1 VRWRVAHSVR
11 GRLRVR
17 YPSAWLKPREQ
28 AVVTTLRSVPGVRA
42 VNGNRLTGSV
52 RIDYDPFRVAE
63 GALVDVLR
71 QLDAHLDTH
80 APSVPSRDERRPAL
94 DASSAPLIRL
104 AGATSVLAL
113 TATELV
119 SWPILTGLILAANAP
134 SVLRAGAAL
143 ARGRLNG
150 EVLEA
155 STLAVLAA
163 RRNFGAAALLTWLRA
178 LGDWVVSRTVVT
190 TRRSLR
196 NLVVSAHESAVR
208 RDGEARVTV
217 PAANLLPGDVI
228 VARAGQRLPI
238 DGTIVRGEAL
248 VNQQTMTGEALPVER
263 SAGDQVFAG
272 TTIEHGELEIR
283 VDRIGLDTAVG
294 RIVAVVEAAAAEKSD
309 IQLYAERLAQR
320 DVRRTLALG
329 GLGAA
334 VSRSFDAGV
343 AILVAD
349 YGMAARVGIPTAI
362 VTSMKRAS
370 RQGILMKGPRALEAL
385 ARVNTVVFDKTGTLT
400 SGTPRIVR
408 VVTYRDG
415 LDENELLRL
424 AAAAERG
431 FRHPVARAIAAATAA
446 RRLEP
451 PAVTR
456 TNASTGFGLDVE
468 VEGHRVLVG
477 SRRFM
482 EAQRISLTAA
492 EDDEAAAH
500 AVGAAPTFVAI
511 DGRLA
516 GALVLQ
522 DSLRAEAREAVL
534 ALRARAMRNVIMLS
548 GDHPEPTR
556 VIAESLG
563 VRHYYAEMLPE
574 DKAALIRSL
583 KAEGRVVAMVGDGAN
598 DALALNEAD
607 VGMAVPGGAELA
619 VEAADVVI
627 LRGGLDRVV
636 LAIDLARDAIVSIRR
651 TLGAAARA
659 NLGVVALASFGL
671 ARPVTSILLSHG
683 TTIAAAA
690 LTAARPEPR
699 STPEHRPDPQRR
711 PDPERRRDRNA
722 RARG

>member
-1 VRWRVAHSVR
+1 
-11 GRLRVR
+11 
-17 YPSAWLKPREQ
+17 
-28 AVVTTLRSVPGVRA
+28 VPA
-42 VNGNRLTGSV
+42 
-52 RIDYDPFRVAE
+52 
-63 GALVDVLR
+63 
-71 QLDAHLDTH
+71 
-80 APSVPSRDERRPAL
+80 
-94 DASSAPLIRL
+94 AS
-104 AGATSVLAL
+104 
-113 TATELV
+113 
-119 SWPILTGLILAANAP
+119 
-134 SVLRAGAAL
+134 LRAGD
-143 ARGRLNG
+143 
-150 EVLEA
+150 V
-155 STLAVLAA
+155 VVV
-163 RRNFGAAALLTWLRA
+163 RA
-178 LGDWVVSRTVVT
+178 P
-190 TRRSLR
+190 
-196 NLVVSAHESAVR
+196 H
-208 RDGEARVTV
+208 
-217 PAANLLPGDVI
+217 
-228 VARAGQRLPI
+228 RLPV

-263 SAGDQVFAG
+263 TVGDPVFAG
-272 TTIEHGELEIR
+272 TTVENGELEIR
-283 VDRIGLDTAVG
+283 VDRAGLDTAVG
-294 RIVAVVEAAAAEKSD
+294 RIVAVVETAAAEKSD

-334 VSRSFDAGV
+334 VSRSLDAGI

-370 RQGILMKGPRALEAL
+370 RRGILMKGPRALEAL

-408 VVTYRDG
+408 VVTYHHGPGED
-415 LDENELLRL
+415 ELLRL

-431 FRHPVARAIAAATAA
+431 FRHPVARAIAAAAGA

-456 TNASTGFGLDVE
+456 THASTGFGLDVD
-468 VEGHRVLVG
+468 VEGHRVMVG

-482 EAQRISLTAA
+482 EAQRIALSAA
-492 EDDEAAAH
+492 EADEAAAH

-522 DSLRAEAREAVL
+522 DSLRAEARDAVL
-534 ALRARAMRNVIMLS
+534 ALRAREMRNVIMLS

-636 LAIDLARDAIVSIRR
+636 LAIDLAREAIVSIRR

-659 NLGVVALASFGL
+659 NLGVVGLASFGL

-683 TTIAAAA
+683 TTVAAAA
-690 LTAARPEPR
+690 VTATR
-699 STPEHRPDPQRR
+699 
-711 PDPERRRDRNA
+711 PERRRA
-722 RARG
+722 

>member
-1 VRWRVAHSVR
+1 MRWRVAHSVR

-17 YPSAWLKPREQ
+17 YPTAWLKPRQ
-28 AVVTTLRSVPGVRA
+28 GAVVSTLRSVPGVRT
-42 VNGNRLTGSV
+42 VDGSGLTGSV
-52 RIDYDPFRVAE
+52 RIEYDPFRLAE
-63 GALVDVLR
+63 SALVDVLR
-71 QLDAHLDTH
+71 QLDTRLDT
-80 APSVPSRDERRPAL
+80 DEHPLSTEMPATAL
-94 DASSAPLIRL
+94 DASSTPLIRL
-104 AGATSVLAL
+104 AGATTVLVLA
-113 TATELV
+113 ATELV
-119 SWPILTGLILAANAP
+119 SWPVLTGLVFMANAP
-134 SVLRAGAAL
+134 AVLRAGAAL
-143 ARGRLNG
+143 AGGRLNG

-163 RRNFGAAALLTWLRA
+163 RRNFPAAALLTWLRA
-178 LGDWVVSRTVVT
+178 LGDWVVSRSVVT

-196 NLVVSAHESAVR
+196 DLVVSKDETAVR
-208 RDGEARVTV
+208 RNGDARVTV
-217 PAANLLPGDVI
+217 PAAELRAGDV
-228 VARAGQRLPI
+228 VVVRGPQRLPI
-238 DGTIVRGEAL
+238 DGTILRGEAL

-263 SAGDQVFAG
+263 TTGGTVFAG
-272 TTIEHGELEIR
+272 TTVEHGELEIR
-283 VDRIGLDTAVG
+283 VDRAGLDTAVG
-294 RIVAVVEAAAAEKSD
+294 RIVAVVETAAAEKSD

-320 DVRRTLALG
+320 DVRRTLVLG

-334 VSRSFDAGV
+334 VSRSVDAGI

-370 RQGILMKGPRALEAL
+370 RDGILMKGPRALEAL

-408 VVTYRDG
+408 VVTYRHGPSED
-415 LDENELLRL
+415 ELLRL

-431 FRHPVARAIAAATAA
+431 FRHPVARAVAAAAAA
-446 RRLEP
+446 RRLEL
-451 PAVTR
+451 PAVTS
-456 TNASTGFGLDVE
+456 THASTGFGLDVE
-468 VEGHRVLVG
+468 VEGRRVLVG

-482 EAQRISLTAA
+482 EAQHISLTSAQN
-492 EDDEAAAH
+492 DETAAH
-500 AVGAAPTFVAI
+500 AVGAAPTFVTI

-516 GALVLQ
+516 GALILQ
-522 DSLRAEAREAVL
+522 DSLRAEARDAVL
-534 ALRARAMRNVIMLS
+534 ALRAREMRNVIMLS

-563 VRHYYAEMLPE
+563 VRHHYAEMLPE

-636 LAIDLARDAIVSIRR
+636 RAIDLSRQAIVAIRR
-651 TLGAAARA
+651 TLGVAARA
-659 NLGVVALASFGL
+659 NLGVVGLASFGL
-671 ARPVTSILLSHG
+671 SRPVTSILLSHG
-683 TTIAAAA
+683 TTVAAAA
-690 LTAARPEPR
+690 LTAARPEA
-699 STPEHRPDPQRR
+699 RR
-711 PDPERRRDRNA
+711 A
-722 RARG
+722 

>member
-1 VRWRVAHSVR
+1 MRWRVAHSVR

-17 YPSAWLKPREQ
+17 YPAAWLKPRQ
-28 AVVTTLRSVPGVRA
+28 DAVVGTLRSVPGVRTVDGSA
-42 VNGNRLTGSV
+42 LTGSV
-52 RIDYDPFRVAE
+52 RIDYDPFRLAE
-63 GALVDVLR
+63 SSLVDILR
-71 QLDAHLDTH
+71 QLDARLDTG
-80 APSVPSRDERRPAL
+80 AP
-94 DASSAPLIRL
+94 APLAREEPPANLDTSSRPLVRL
-104 AGATSVLAL
+104 AGATTVLAL
-113 TATELV
+113 AATEVV
-119 SWPILTGLILAANAP
+119 SWPVLTALVLAADAP
-134 SVLRAGAAL
+134 ALLRAGAAV

-155 STLAVLAA
+155 STLAVLAV
-163 RRNFGAAALLTWLRA
+163 RRNFAAAALLTWLRA
-178 LGDWVVSRTVVT
+178 LGDWVVSRSVVT

-196 NLVVSAHESAVR
+196 ELVVSPDDEAVHLDGAHR
-208 RDGEARVTV
+208 KIV
-217 PAANLLPGDVI
+217 PATDLRPSDV
-228 VARAGQRLPI
+228 VLVRGPRRLPI
-238 DGTIVRGEAL
+238 DGTIVGGEAL
-248 VNQQTMTGEALPVER
+248 VNQQTMTGESLPVER
-263 SAGDQVFAG
+263 TTGDAVFAG
-272 TTIEHGELEIR
+272 TTVEHGELEIR
-283 VDRIGLDTAVG
+283 VDRTGLDTAVG
-294 RIVAVVEAAAAEKSD
+294 RIVAVIEAAAAEKSD

-320 DVRRTLALG
+320 DVWRTLTLG

-334 VSRSFDAGV
+334 VSRSVDAGI

-370 RQGILMKGPRALEAL
+370 RHGILMKGPRALEAL

-400 SGTPRIVR
+400 SGTPHIVR
-408 VVTYRDG
+408 VVTYRNGPAED
-415 LDENELLRL
+415 ELLRV

-431 FRHPVARAIAAATAA
+431 FRHPVARAIGAAAEA
-446 RRLEP
+446 RRLELP
-451 PAVTR
+451 PVSSTHV
-456 TNASTGFGLDVE
+456 STGFGVDVE
-468 VEGHRVLVG
+468 VDGRRVLVG

-482 EAQRISLTAA
+482 EAQRIALTVAQS
-492 EDDEAAAH
+492 DEASAH

-516 GALVLQ
+516 GVLILQ
-522 DSLRAEAREAVL
+522 DSLRAEARDAVL
-534 ALRARAMRNVIMLS
+534 ALRAREMRNVIMLS

-563 VRHYYAEMLPE
+563 VRHHYAEMLPE

-636 LAIDLARDAIVSIRR
+636 RAIDMAREAIVSIRR
-651 TLGAAARA
+651 TLGVAARA
-659 NLGVVALASFGL
+659 NLGVVGLASFGL

-683 TTIAAAA
+683 TTVAAAA
-690 LTAARPEPR
+690 ITAARPEGRVQADGR
-699 STPEHRPDPQRR
+699 S
-711 PDPERRRDRNA
+711 
-722 RARG
+722 RG

>member
-17 YPSAWLKPREQ
+17 YPVGWLKPRQ
-28 AVVTTLRSVPGVRA
+28 DAVVSTLRSVPGVRT
-42 VNGNRLTGSV
+42 VDGSGVTGSV
-52 RIDYDPFRVAE
+52 RIEYDPFRLAE
-63 GALVDVLR
+63 SALVDVLR
-71 QLDAHLDTH
+71 ELDARLDTDAH
-80 APSVPSRDERRPAL
+80 TVPASVEPRAAL
-94 DASSAPLIRL
+94 DASSTPLIRL

-113 TATELV
+113 AATEVV
-119 SWPILTGLILAANAP
+119 SWPLLTALVLAADAP
-134 SVLRAGAAL
+134 ALLRAGAAV

-150 EVLEA
+150 DVLEA

-163 RRNFGAAALLTWLRA
+163 RRNFAAAALLTWLRA
-178 LGDWVVSRTVVT
+178 LGDWVVSRSVVT

-196 NLVVSAHESAVR
+196 DLVVSADETADR
-208 RDGEARVTV
+208 RDGDAGTTTV
-217 PAANLLPGDVI
+217 PATALRTGDV
-228 VARAGQRLPI
+228 VVVRGPRRLPI
-238 DGTIVRGEAL
+238 DGTILRGEAL

-263 SAGDQVFAG
+263 TTGDAVFAG
-272 TTIEHGELEIR
+272 TTVEHGELEIR
-283 VDRIGLDTAVG
+283 VDRAGLDTAVG
-294 RIVAVVEAAAAEKSD
+294 RIVAVIETAAAEKSD

-320 DVRRTLALG
+320 DVRRTLTLG

-334 VSRSFDAGV
+334 VSLSLDAGI

-408 VVTYRDG
+408 VVTYRHGPNED
-415 LDENELLRL
+415 ELLRL

-431 FRHPVARAIAAATAA
+431 FRHPVARAVAAAAAA
-446 RRLEP
+446 RHLEL
-451 PAVTR
+451 PAVTS
-456 TNASTGFGLDVE
+456 THASTGFGLDVE
-468 VEGHRVLVG
+468 VEGRRVLVG

-482 EAQRISLTAA
+482 EAQRIGLTAA
-492 EDDEAAAH
+492 QEDEASAH

-516 GALVLQ
+516 GALILQ
-522 DSLRAEAREAVL
+522 DSLRAEARDAVL
-534 ALRARAMRNVIMLS
+534 ALRARQMRNVIMLS

-563 VRHYYAEMLPE
+563 VRHHYAEMLPE

-636 LAIDLARDAIVSIRR
+636 LGIDLAREAIVAIRR

-659 NLGVVALASFGL
+659 NLGVVGLASFGL

-683 TTIAAAA
+683 TTVAAAA
-690 LTAARPEPR
+690 ITAARPEPR
-699 STPEHRPDPQRR
+699 SDGNGRSH
-711 PDPERRRDRNA
+711 A
-722 RARG
+722 

>member
-17 YPSAWLKPREQ
+17 YPAGWLKPRQ
-28 AVVTTLRSVPGVRA
+28 DAVMSTLRSVPGVRT
-42 VNGNRLTGSV
+42 VDGSGLTGSV
-52 RIDYDPFRVAE
+52 RIEYDPFRLAE
-63 GALVDVLR
+63 SALVDVLR
-71 QLDAHLDTH
+71 ELDRRLDVGGRETPT
-80 APSVPSRDERRPAL
+80 AIEPAARL
-94 DASSAPLIRL
+94 DASSTPLIRL
-104 AGATSVLAL
+104 AGATTVLAL
-113 TATELV
+113 AATEVV
-119 SWPILTGLILAANAP
+119 SWPLLTALILAADGPAL
-134 SVLRAGAAL
+134 LRAGAAV
-143 ARGRLNG
+143 ARGRVNG

-163 RRNFGAAALLTWLRA
+163 RRNFPAAALLTWLRA
-178 LGDWVVSRTVVT
+178 LGDWVVSRSVVT

-196 NLVVSAHESAVR
+196 DLVVAADETAVR
-208 RDGEARVTV
+208 RNGDARTTV
-217 PAANLLPGDVI
+217 PATSLRAGDII
-228 VARAGQRLPI
+228 VARAPRRLPV
-238 DGTIVRGEAL
+238 DGTILGGEAL
-248 VNQQTMTGEALPVER
+248 VNQQTMTGESLPVER
-263 SAGDQVFAG
+263 TTGDTVFAG
-272 TTIEHGELEIR
+272 TTIENGELEIR
-283 VDRIGLDTAVG
+283 VDRVGLDTAVG
-294 RIVAVVEAAAAEKSD
+294 RIVAIVETAAAEKSD
-309 IQLYAERLAQR
+309 IQLYAERLAER
-320 DVRRTLALG
+320 DVRRTLGLA

-334 VSRSFDAGV
+334 VSRSLDAGI

-370 RQGILMKGPRALEAL
+370 RQGILVKGPRALEAL

-408 VVTYRDG
+408 IVAYRHGPSED
-415 LDENELLRL
+415 ELLRL

-431 FRHPVARAIAAATAA
+431 FRHPVARAITAAAAA

-451 PAVTR
+451 PAVT
-456 TNASTGFGLDVE
+456 TTHASTGFGLDVE
-468 VEGHRVLVG
+468 VEGRRILVG

-482 EAQRISLTAA
+482 EAQRIALTPAQ
-492 EDDEAAAH
+492 DDETAAH
-500 AVGAAPTFVAI
+500 AVGAAPTYVAI

-516 GALVLQ
+516 GVLILQ
-522 DSLRAEAREAVL
+522 DSLRSEARDAVL
-534 ALRARAMRNVIMLS
+534 ALRAREMRNVIMLS

-563 VRHYYAEMLPE
+563 VRHHYAEMLPE

-607 VGMAVPGGAELA
+607 VGMAVPGGADLA

-636 LAIDLARDAIVSIRR
+636 LALDLAREAIVAIRR

-659 NLGVVALASFGL
+659 NLGVVGLASLGL

-683 TTIAAAA
+683 TTVTAAAVN
-690 LTAARPEPR
+690 AARPGRRAEGN
-699 STPEHRPDPQRR
+699 RPS
-711 PDPERRRDRNA
+711 
-722 RARG
+722 RA

>member
-1 VRWRVAHSVR
+1 MRWRVAHSVR

-17 YPSAWLKPREQ
+17 YPAQWLKGRQ
-28 AVVTTLRSVPGVRA
+28 DVVVTTLRSVPGVRT
-42 VNGNRLTGSV
+42 VDGSGVTGSV
-52 RIDYDPFRVAE
+52 RIEYDPFRLAE
-63 GALVDVLR
+63 SALVDVLR
-71 QLDAHLDTH
+71 ELDARLDVGARH
-80 APSVPSRDERRPAL
+80 ALPEPTELRSRL
-94 DASSAPLIRL
+94 DASSVPLLRL

-113 TATELV
+113 TVTQAV
-119 SWPILTGLILAANAP
+119 SWPVLTALVLAADAP
-134 SVLRAGAAL
+134 ALLRAGMAL
-143 ARGRLNG
+143 ASGRVNG
-150 EVLEA
+150 DVLEA

-163 RRNFGAAALLTWLRA
+163 RRNVGAAALLTWLRA

-196 NLVVSAHESAVR
+196 NLVVSADETAIR
-208 RDGEARVTV
+208 RNGDARATV
-217 PAANLLPGDVI
+217 PATDLRAGDV
-228 VARAGQRLPI
+228 VLVRGPQRLPI

-248 VNQQTMTGEALPVER
+248 VNQQTMTGESLPVER
-263 SAGDQVFAG
+263 TTGDAVFAG
-272 TTIEHGELEIR
+272 TTVEHGELEIR
-283 VDRIGLDTAVG
+283 VDRAGLDTAVG
-294 RIVAVVEAAAAEKSD
+294 RIVAVIETAAAEKSD

-320 DVRRTLALG
+320 DFRRTLALS

-334 VSRSFDAGV
+334 LSRSLDAGI

-362 VTSMKRAS
+362 VTSVKRAS
-370 RQGILMKGPRALEAL
+370 REGILIKGPRALEAL

-408 VVTYRDG
+408 IVTYRHAPSEDA
-415 LDENELLRL
+415 LLRL
-424 AAAAERG
+424 VAAAERG
-431 FRHPVARAIAAATAA
+431 FRHPVARAVAAVATA
-446 RRLEP
+446 RRLEL

-456 TNASTGFGLDVE
+456 THASTGFGVDVE
-468 VEGHRVLVG
+468 VEGRRMLVG

-482 EAQRISLTAA
+482 EAQRIGLAAA
-492 EDDEAAAH
+492 EADETAAH

-516 GALVLQ
+516 GVLVLQ
-522 DSLRAEAREAVL
+522 DTLRAEARDAVL
-534 ALRARAMRNVIMLS
+534 ALRAREMRNVIMLS

-563 VRHYYAEMLPE
+563 VRHHYAEMLPE

-636 LAIDLARDAIVSIRR
+636 RAIDLAREAIVAIRR
-651 TLGAAARA
+651 TLGVAARA
-659 NLGVVALASFGL
+659 NLGVVGLASFGL

-683 TTIAAAA
+683 TTVGAAA
-690 LTAARPEPR
+690 LTAARPGA
-699 STPEHRPDPQRR
+699 S
-711 PDPERRRDRNA
+711 NA
-722 RARG
+722 

>member
-1 VRWRVAHSVR
+1 MRWRVAHSVR

-17 YPSAWLKPREQ
+17 YPTAWLKPRQ
-28 AVVTTLRSVPGVRA
+28 DAVVSTLRSVPGVRT
-42 VNGNRLTGSV
+42 VDGSGLTGSV
-52 RIDYDPFRVAE
+52 RIEYDPFRVAE
-63 GALVDVLR
+63 SALVDVLR
-71 QLDAHLDTH
+71 QLDTRLDAGGREAPAPVDPPGGLDT
-80 APSVPSRDERRPAL
+80 
-94 DASSAPLIRL
+94 SSMPLVRL
-104 AGATSVLAL
+104 AGATTVLVL
-113 TATELV
+113 TATEIV
-119 SWPILTGLILAANAP
+119 SWPLLTALVLMADAP
-134 SVLRAGAAL
+134 SVIRAAAAL
-143 ARGRLNG
+143 ARGNFNG

-155 STLAVLAA
+155 STLAVLAV
-163 RRNFGAAALLTWLRA
+163 RRNFPAAALLTWLRA
-178 LGDWVVSRTVVT
+178 LGDWVVSRSVVT

-196 NLVVSAHESAVR
+196 DLVVSADETAVR
-208 RDGEARVTV
+208 RDGDGRATV
-217 PAANLLPGDVI
+217 PATALRAGDV
-228 VARAGQRLPI
+228 VVVRGPQRLPI
-238 DGTIVRGEAL
+238 DGTILRGEAL
-248 VNQQTMTGEALPVER
+248 VNQQTMTGESLPVER
-263 SAGDQVFAG
+263 AAGDTVFAG
-272 TTIEHGELEIR
+272 TTVENGEVEIR
-283 VDRIGLDTAVG
+283 VDRAGLDTAVG
-294 RIVAVVEAAAAEKSD
+294 RIVAVIETAAAEKSD

-334 VSRSFDAGV
+334 VSRSFDAGI

-408 VVTYRDG
+408 VVTYRNG
-415 LDENELLRL
+415 PTEDELIRL

-431 FRHPVARAIAAATAA
+431 FRHPVARAVAAAAAA

-451 PAVTR
+451 PAVTSTR
-456 TNASTGFGLDVE
+456 VSTGFGLDVE
-468 VEGHRVLVG
+468 VEGRQVLVG

-482 EAQRISLTAA
+482 EAQRVALTAA
-492 EDDEAAAH
+492 QSDEATAH

-516 GALVLQ
+516 GALILQ
-522 DSLRAEAREAVL
+522 DSLRTEARAAVL
-534 ALRARAMRNVIMLS
+534 ALRARDMRNVIMLS

-636 LAIDLARDAIVSIRR
+636 RAIDLSREAIVAIRR
-651 TLGAAARA
+651 TLGVAARA
-659 NLGVVALASFGL
+659 NLGVVGLASLGL
-671 ARPVTSILLSHG
+671 ARPVTSILLAHG
-683 TTIAAAA
+683 TTVAAAA
-690 LTAARPEPR
+690 VTATRPETR
-699 STPEHRPDPQRR
+699 SDVNGRSD
-711 PDPERRRDRNA
+711 A
-722 RARG
+722 

>member
-1 VRWRVAHSVR
+1 MRWRVAHSVR
-11 GRLRVR
+11 GSLRVR
-17 YPSAWLKPREQ
+17 YPTAWLKPRQ
-28 AVVTTLRSVPGVRA
+28 DAVVNTLRSVPGVRT
-42 VNGNRLTGSV
+42 VNGSGVTGSV
-52 RIDYDPFRVAE
+52 RIEYDPFRLAE
-63 GALVDVLR
+63 SALVDVLR
-71 QLDAHLDTH
+71 ELDSRLDTS
-80 APSVPSRDERRPAL
+80 APDMSSAPPEPPGGL
-94 DASSAPLIRL
+94 DASSMPLVRL
-104 AGATSVLAL
+104 AGATTVLAL
-113 TATELV
+113 TVTELV
-119 SWPILTGLILAANAP
+119 SWPLLTALVLIADAP
-134 SVLRAGAAL
+134 AVIRAGAAL
-143 ARGRLNG
+143 ARGSLNG

-163 RRNFGAAALLTWLRA
+163 RRNFPAAALLTWLRA
-178 LGDWVVSRTVVT
+178 LGDWVVSRSVVT

-196 NLVVSAHESAVR
+196 DLVVPTDETAVR
-208 RDGEARVTV
+208 VEGDARVTV
-217 PAANLLPGDVI
+217 PATALRPGDV
-228 VARAGQRLPI
+228 VVVRGPQRLPI
-238 DGTIVRGEAL
+238 DGTILRGEAL

-263 SAGDQVFAG
+263 AAEDTVFAG
-272 TTIEHGELEIR
+272 TTVEHGELEIR
-283 VDRIGLDTAVG
+283 VDRAGLDTAVG
-294 RIVAVVEAAAAEKSD
+294 RIVAVIETAAAEKSE
-309 IQLYAERLAQR
+309 IQIYAERLAHR

-334 VSRSFDAGV
+334 LSRSVEAGV

-370 RQGILMKGPRALEAL
+370 REGILMKGPRALEAL

-408 VVTYRDG
+408 VVTYRNG
-415 LDENELLRL
+415 PSEEELLRL

-431 FRHPVARAIAAATAA
+431 FRHPVARAVAAAAAA
-446 RRLEP
+446 RRLDV
-451 PAVTR
+451 PAVTKTR
-456 TNASTGFGLDVE
+456 FSTGFGLDVE
-468 VEGHRVLVG
+468 IAGRRVLVG

-482 EAQRISLTAA
+482 EAERVALTAA
-492 EDDEAAAH
+492 QSDEASAH

-516 GALVLQ
+516 GALILQ
-522 DSLRAEAREAVL
+522 DSLRAEARDAVL
-534 ALRARAMRNVIMLS
+534 ALRAREMRNVIMLS

-563 VRHYYAEMLPE
+563 VRHYYAEMLPQ

-636 LAIDLARDAIVSIRR
+636 RAIDLSREAIVAIRR
-651 TLGAAARA
+651 TLGVAARA
-659 NLGVVALASFGL
+659 NLGVVGLASLGF
-671 ARPVTSILLSHG
+671 ARPVASILLAHG
-683 TTIAAAA
+683 TTVAAAA
-690 LTAARPEPR
+690 VTATLADGRAPVNEP
-699 STPEHRPDPQRR
+699 SH
-711 PDPERRRDRNA
+711 A
-722 RARG
+722 

>member
-1 VRWRVAHSVR
+1 MRWRVAHSVR

-17 YPSAWLKPREQ
+17 YPAAWLKPRHD
-28 AVVTTLRSVPGVRA
+28 AVVGTLRSVPGVRT
-42 VNGNRLTGSV
+42 VNGSELTGSV
-52 RIDYDPFRVAE
+52 RIEYDPFSLAE
-63 GALVDVLR
+63 STLVDVLR
-71 QLDAHLDTH
+71 QLDSRLDTGATDAV
-80 APSVPSRDERRPAL
+80 APMEPPAAL
-94 DASSAPLIRL
+94 DVSSTPLIRL
-104 AGATSVLAL
+104 AGATTVLAL
-113 TATELV
+113 AVTEVV
-119 SWPILTGLILAANAP
+119 SWPLLMGLVLAADAP

-150 EVLEA
+150 DVLEA

-163 RRNFGAAALLTWLRA
+163 RRNFPAAALLTWLRA
-178 LGDWVVSRTVVT
+178 LGDWVVSRSVVT

-196 NLVVSAHESAVR
+196 DLVVSADETAVR
-208 RDGEARVTV
+208 RTGDARASV
-217 PAANLLPGDVI
+217 PAATLRPGEVVI
-228 VARAGQRLPI
+228 VRGPQRLPV
-238 DGTIVRGEAL
+238 DGTILRGEAL

-263 SAGDQVFAG
+263 TTGDAVFAG
-272 TTIEHGELEIR
+272 TTVEHGEVEIR
-283 VDRIGLDTAVG
+283 VDRAGLDTAVG
-294 RIVAVVEAAAAEKSD
+294 RIVAVIETAAAEKSD
-309 IQLYAERLAQR
+309 IQLYAERLAER

-334 VSRSFDAGV
+334 LSRSVDAGV

-362 VTSMKRAS
+362 VTSMKLAS
-370 RQGILMKGPRALEAL
+370 HQGILMKGPRALEAL

-400 SGTPRIVR
+400 SGTPRIIR
-408 VVTYRDG
+408 VVTYRNG
-415 LDENELLRL
+415 LSEDELLRL

-431 FRHPVARAIAAATAA
+431 FRHPVARAVAAAAGA

-451 PAVTR
+451 PRVTS
-456 TNASTGFGLDVE
+456 THASTGFGLDVE
-468 VEGHRVLVG
+468 VDGRRVLVG

-482 EAQRISLTAA
+482 EAQRVALTTAR
-492 EDDEAAAH
+492 DDEASAH
-500 AVGAAPTFVAI
+500 AIGAAPTFLAI

-516 GALVLQ
+516 GLLILQ
-522 DSLRAEAREAVL
+522 DSLRAEARDAVL
-534 ALRARAMRNVIMLS
+534 ALRAREMRNVIMLS

-563 VRHYYAEMLPE
+563 VRHHYAEMLPE

-636 LAIDLARDAIVSIRR
+636 RAIDLAREAIVAIRR
-651 TLGAAARA
+651 TLGVAARA
-659 NLGVVALASFGL
+659 NLGVVGLASFGL
-671 ARPVTSILLSHG
+671 ARPVTSILLAHG
-683 TTIAAAA
+683 TTVAAAA
-690 LTAARPEPR
+690 ITAAR
-699 STPEHRPDPQRR
+699 SGSRPDDHGPSG
-711 PDPERRRDRNA
+711 A
-722 RARG
+722 

>member
-1 VRWRVAHSVR
+1 
-11 GRLRVR
+11 
-17 YPSAWLKPREQ
+17 
-28 AVVTTLRSVPGVRA
+28 
-42 VNGNRLTGSV
+42 
-52 RIDYDPFRVAE
+52 
-63 GALVDVLR
+63 
-71 QLDAHLDTH
+71 
-80 APSVPSRDERRPAL
+80 
-94 DASSAPLIRL
+94 
-104 AGATSVLAL
+104 
-113 TATELV
+113 
-119 SWPILTGLILAANAP
+119 
-134 SVLRAGAAL
+134 
-143 ARGRLNG
+143 
-150 EVLEA
+150 
-155 STLAVLAA
+155 
-163 RRNFGAAALLTWLRA
+163 
-178 LGDWVVSRTVVT
+178 VSRSVVT

-196 NLVVSAHESAVR
+196 DLVVSADETAER
-208 RDGEARVTV
+208 RDGDVGMTTV
-217 PAANLLPGDVI
+217 PATALRAGDV
-228 VARAGQRLPI
+228 VVVRGPRRLPI
-238 DGTIVRGEAL
+238 DGTILRGEAL

-263 SAGDQVFAG
+263 ATGDTVFAG
-272 TTIEHGELEIR
+272 TTVEHGELEIR
-283 VDRIGLDTAVG
+283 VDRAGLDTAVG
-294 RIVAVVEAAAAEKSD
+294 RIVAVIETAAAEKSD

-320 DVRRTLALG
+320 DVRRTLTLG

-334 VSRSFDAGV
+334 VSLSLDAGI

-408 VVTYRDG
+408 VVTYRHGPAED
-415 LDENELLRL
+415 DLLRL

-431 FRHPVARAIAAATAA
+431 FRHPVARAVAAAAAA
-446 RRLEP
+446 RHLEL
-451 PAVTR
+451 PAVTG
-456 TNASTGFGLDVE
+456 THVSTGFGLDVE
-468 VEGHRVLVG
+468 VKGRRVLVG

-482 EAQRISLTAA
+482 EAQRIGLTAA
-492 EDDEAAAH
+492 QEDEASAH

-516 GALVLQ
+516 GALILQ
-522 DSLRAEAREAVL
+522 DSLRAEARDAVL
-534 ALRARAMRNVIMLS
+534 ALRARQMRNVIMLS

-563 VRHYYAEMLPE
+563 VRHHYAEMLPE

-636 LAIDLARDAIVSIRR
+636 LGIDLAREAIVAIRR
-651 TLGAAARA
+651 TLGAAVRA
-659 NLGVVALASFGL
+659 NLGVVGLASFGL

-683 TTIAAAA
+683 TTVAAAA
-690 LTAARPEPR
+690 ITAARPEPR
-699 STPEHRPDPQRR
+699 SDGNGRSH
-711 PDPERRRDRNA
+711 A
-722 RARG
+722 

>member
-1 VRWRVAHSVR
+1 MRWRVAHSTR

-17 YPSAWLKPREQ
+17 YPTAWLKPRQ
-28 AVVTTLRSVPGVRA
+28 DAVVNTLRSVPGVRT
-42 VNGNRLTGSV
+42 VNGSGLTGSV
-52 RIDYDPFRVAE
+52 RIEYDPFRLAE
-63 GALVDVLR
+63 SALVDVLR
-71 QLDAHLDTH
+71 ELDTRLDTGGRAVP
-80 APSVPSRDERRPAL
+80 APPEPPGGL
-94 DASSAPLIRL
+94 DVSSMPLVRL
-104 AGATSVLAL
+104 AGATTVLAL
-113 TATELV
+113 SATEIV
-119 SWPILTGLILAANAP
+119 SWPWLTALVLMANAP
-134 SVLRAGAAL
+134 AVIRAGAAL
-143 ARGRLNG
+143 ARGSLNG

-163 RRNFGAAALLTWLRA
+163 RRNFPAAALLTWLRA
-178 LGDWVVSRTVVT
+178 LGDWVVSRSVVT

-196 NLVVSAHESAVR
+196 DLVVSADETAVR
-208 RDGEARVTV
+208 LEGDVRATV
-217 PAANLLPGDVI
+217 PATALRPGDV
-228 VARAGQRLPI
+228 VVVRGPHRLPI

-263 SAGDQVFAG
+263 ASGDTVFAG
-272 TTIEHGELEIR
+272 TTVEHGELEIR
-283 VDRIGLDTAVG
+283 VDRAGLDTAVG
-294 RIVAVVEAAAAEKSD
+294 RIVAVIETAAAEKSD
-309 IQLYAERLAQR
+309 IQLYAERLAHR

-334 VSRSFDAGV
+334 VSRSIDAGV

-370 RQGILMKGPRALEAL
+370 REGILMKGPRALEAL

-408 VVTYRDG
+408 VVTYRNGPTED
-415 LDENELLRL
+415 ELLRL

-431 FRHPVARAIAAATAA
+431 FRHPVARAVAAAAAA
-446 RRLEP
+446 RRLEL
-451 PAVTR
+451 PAVTKTR
-456 TNASTGFGLDVE
+456 FSTGFGLDVE
-468 VEGHRVLVG
+468 IEGRQVLVG

-482 EAQRISLTAA
+482 EAERVALTAA
-492 EDDEAAAH
+492 QSDEASAH

-516 GALVLQ
+516 GALILQ
-522 DSLRAEAREAVL
+522 DSLRAEARDAVL
-534 ALRARAMRNVIMLS
+534 ALRAREMRNVIMLS

-563 VRHYYAEMLPE
+563 VRHYYAEMLPQ

-636 LAIDLARDAIVSIRR
+636 RAIDLSREAIVAIRR
-651 TLGAAARA
+651 TLGVAARA
-659 NLGVVALASFGL
+659 NLGVVGLASLGL
-671 ARPVTSILLSHG
+671 ARPVASILLAHG
-683 TTIAAAA
+683 TTVAAATV
-690 LTAARPEPR
+690 TAARADGR
-699 STPEHRPDPQRR
+699 SAVQ
-711 PDPERRRDRNA
+711 ERSHA
-722 RARG
+722 

>member
-1 VRWRVAHSVR
+1 MRWRVAHSVR

-17 YPSAWLKPREQ
+17 YPVGWLKPRQ
-28 AVVTTLRSVPGVRA
+28 DAVVGTLRSVPGVRT
-42 VNGNRLTGSV
+42 VDGSGVTGSV
-52 RIDYDPFRVAE
+52 RIEYDPFRLAE
-63 GALVDVLR
+63 SALVDVLR
-71 QLDAHLDTH
+71 ELDARLDTDTH
-80 APSVPSRDERRPAL
+80 AAPATVEPRAAL
-94 DASSAPLIRL
+94 DASSTPLVRL
-104 AGATSVLAL
+104 AGATGVLMLA
-113 TATELV
+113 ATEVV
-119 SWPILTGLILAANAP
+119 SWPLLTALVLAADAP
-134 SVLRAGAAL
+134 ALLRAGLAV

-150 EVLEA
+150 DVLEA

-163 RRNFGAAALLTWLRA
+163 RRNFAAAALLTWLRA
-178 LGDWVVSRTVVT
+178 LGDWVVRRSVVT

-196 NLVVSAHESAVR
+196 DLVVSADETAER
-208 RDGEARVTV
+208 RDGDARTTV
-217 PAANLLPGDVI
+217 PATALRAGDV
-228 VARAGQRLPI
+228 VVVRGPRRLPI
-238 DGTIVRGEAL
+238 DGTILRGEAL

-263 SAGDQVFAG
+263 TTGDTVFAG
-272 TTIEHGELEIR
+272 TTVEHGELEIR
-283 VDRIGLDTAVG
+283 VDRAGLDTAVG
-294 RIVAVVEAAAAEKSD
+294 RIVAVIETAAAEKSD

-334 VSRSFDAGV
+334 VSRSLDAGI

-408 VVTYRDG
+408 VVTYRHG
-415 LDENELLRL
+415 PDEDELLSL

-431 FRHPVARAIAAATAA
+431 FRHPVARAVAAAAAA

-451 PAVTR
+451 PPVSSTHV
-456 TNASTGFGLDVE
+456 STGFGLDVD

-482 EAQRISLTAA
+482 EAQRIALTAA
-492 EDDEAAAH
+492 QDDEAGAH

-516 GALVLQ
+516 GALILQ
-522 DSLRAEAREAVL
+522 DSLRAEARDAVL
-534 ALRARAMRNVIMLS
+534 ALRAREMRNVIMLS

-563 VRHYYAEMLPE
+563 VRHHYAEMLPE

-607 VGMAVPGGAELA
+607 VGIAVPGGAELA

-636 LAIDLARDAIVSIRR
+636 LGIDLAREAIVAIRR

-659 NLGVVALASFGL
+659 NLGVVGLASFGL
-671 ARPVTSILLSHG
+671 ARPVASILLSHG
-683 TTIAAAA
+683 TTVAAAA
-690 LTAARPEPR
+690 VTAARSEPR
-699 STPEHRPDPQRR
+699 TDGNGRS
-711 PDPERRRDRNA
+711 
-722 RARG
+722 RA

>member
-1 VRWRVAHSVR
+1 MRWRVAHSVR
-11 GRLRVR
+11 GSLRVR
-17 YPSAWLKPREQ
+17 YPAAWLKPRQ
-28 AVVTTLRSVPGVRA
+28 DAVVNTLRSVPGVRT
-42 VNGNRLTGSV
+42 VNGSGVTGSV
-52 RIDYDPFRVAE
+52 RIEYDPFRLAE
-63 GALVDVLR
+63 SALVDVLR
-71 QLDAHLDTH
+71 ELDSRLDTGVPQAS
-80 APSVPSRDERRPAL
+80 APPEPPGGL
-94 DASSAPLIRL
+94 DASSMPLVRL
-104 AGATSVLAL
+104 AGATTVLAL
-113 TATELV
+113 TITELV
-119 SWPILTGLILAANAP
+119 SWPLLTALVLIADAP
-134 SVLRAGAAL
+134 AVIRAGAAL
-143 ARGRLNG
+143 ARGSLNG

-163 RRNFGAAALLTWLRA
+163 RRNFPAAALLTWLRA
-178 LGDWVVSRTVVT
+178 LGDWVVSRSVVT

-196 NLVVSAHESAVR
+196 DLVVPADETAVR
-208 RDGEARVTV
+208 IEGDARVTV
-217 PAANLLPGDVI
+217 PATALSPGDV
-228 VARAGQRLPI
+228 VVVRGLQRLPI
-238 DGTIVRGEAL
+238 DGTILRGEAL

-263 SAGDQVFAG
+263 AAGDTVFAG
-272 TTIEHGELEIR
+272 TTVEHGELEIR
-283 VDRIGLDTAVG
+283 VDRAGLDTAVG
-294 RIVAVVEAAAAEKSD
+294 RIVAVIETAAAEKSE
-309 IQLYAERLAQR
+309 IQIYAERLAHR

-334 VSRSFDAGV
+334 LSRSVDAGV

-370 RQGILMKGPRALEAL
+370 REGILMKGPRALEAL

-408 VVTYRDG
+408 VVTYRNGPSED
-415 LDENELLRL
+415 ELLRL

-431 FRHPVARAIAAATAA
+431 FRHPVARAVAAAAAA
-446 RRLEP
+446 RRLDV
-451 PAVTR
+451 PAVTKTR
-456 TNASTGFGLDVE
+456 FSTGFGLDVE
-468 VEGHRVLVG
+468 IEGRRVLVG

-482 EAQRISLTAA
+482 EAEHVALTAA
-492 EDDEAAAH
+492 QSDEASAH

-516 GALVLQ
+516 GALILQ
-522 DSLRAEAREAVL
+522 DSLRAEARDAVL
-534 ALRARAMRNVIMLS
+534 ALRAREMRNVIMLS

-563 VRHYYAEMLPE
+563 VRHYYAEMLPQ

-636 LAIDLARDAIVSIRR
+636 RAIDLSREAIVAIRR
-651 TLGAAARA
+651 TLGVAARA
-659 NLGVVALASFGL
+659 NLGVVGLASLGF
-671 ARPVTSILLSHG
+671 ARPVASILLAHG
-683 TTIAAAA
+683 TTVAAAA
-690 LTAARPEPR
+690 VTATRADGRSPVNEP
-699 STPEHRPDPQRR
+699 SH
-711 PDPERRRDRNA
+711 A
-722 RARG
+722 

>member
-1 VRWRVAHSVR
+1 
-11 GRLRVR
+11 VR
-17 YPSAWLKPREQ
+17 YPAAWLKLRQ
-28 AVVTTLRSVPGVRA
+28 DAVVTTLRSVPGVRT
-42 VNGNRLTGSV
+42 VNGNGLTGSV
-52 RIDYDPFRVAE
+52 RIDYDPFRLAE

-71 QLDAHLDTH
+71 KLDARLDMH
-80 APSVPSRDERRPAL
+80 APSVPVRVKHRAAL

-104 AGATSVLAL
+104 AGATSVLAIA
-113 TATELV
+113 ATELV
-119 SWPILTGLILAANAP
+119 SWPVLTGLVLAADAP
-134 SVLRAGAAL
+134 SLLRAGAAL
-143 ARGRLNG
+143 VRGRLNG

-163 RRNFGAAALLTWLRA
+163 RRNFAAAALLTWLRA

-196 NLVVSAHESAVR
+196 DLVVSADETAVR
-208 RDGEARVTV
+208 CDGDARATV
-217 PAANLLPGDVI
+217 PAASLRAGDV
-228 VARAGQRLPI
+228 VVVRAPHRLPV

-263 SAGDQVFAG
+263 TVGDPVFAG
-272 TTIEHGELEIR
+272 TTVENGELEIR
-283 VDRIGLDTAVG
+283 VDRAGLDTAVG
-294 RIVAVVEAAAAEKSD
+294 RIVAVVETAAAEKSD

-329 GLGAA
+329 GIGAA
-334 VSRSFDAGV
+334 VSRSLDAGI

-370 RQGILMKGPRALEAL
+370 RRGILMKGPRALEAL

-408 VVTYRDG
+408 VVTYHHGPGED
-415 LDENELLRL
+415 ELLRL

-431 FRHPVARAIAAATAA
+431 FRHPVARAIAAAAAA

-456 TNASTGFGLDVE
+456 THASTGFGLDVD
-468 VEGHRVLVG
+468 VEGHRVMVG

-482 EAQRISLTAA
+482 EAQRIALSAA
-492 EDDEAAAH
+492 EADEAAAH

-522 DSLRAEAREAVL
+522 DSLRAEARDAVL
-534 ALRARAMRNVIMLS
+534 ALRAREMRNVIMLS

-636 LAIDLARDAIVSIRR
+636 LAIDLAREAIVSIRR

-659 NLGVVALASFGL
+659 NLGVVGLASFGL

-683 TTIAAAA
+683 TTVAAAA
-690 LTAARPEPR
+690 VTATR
-699 STPEHRPDPQRR
+699 
-711 PDPERRRDRNA
+711 PERRRA
-722 RARG
+722 

>member
-1 VRWRVAHSVR
+1 MRWRVAHSVR

-17 YPSAWLKPREQ
+17 YPAGWLKPRQ
-28 AVVTTLRSVPGVRA
+28 DTVVTTLRSVPGVRT
-42 VNGNRLTGSV
+42 VNGSGLTGSV
-52 RIDYDPFRVAE
+52 RIEYDPFRLAE
-63 GALVDVLR
+63 SALVDVLR
-71 QLDAHLDTH
+71 ELDARLDPGVRQ
-80 APSVPSRDERRPAL
+80 APARAEPAPGL
-94 DASSAPLIRL
+94 DASSTPLIRL
-104 AGATSVLAL
+104 AGATSVLVLA
-113 TATELV
+113 ATEVV
-119 SWPILTGLILAANAP
+119 SWPLLTGLVLAANAP
-134 SVLRAGAAL
+134 AVLRAGAAV
-143 ARGRLNG
+143 ARGQLNG

-163 RRNFGAAALLTWLRA
+163 RRNFPAAALLTWLRA

-196 NLVVSAHESAVR
+196 DLVVSVDETAVR
-208 RDGEARVTV
+208 RDGDARATV
-217 PAANLLPGDVI
+217 PATALRAGDV
-228 VARAGQRLPI
+228 VVVRGPHRLPI

-263 SAGDQVFAG
+263 TIGDIVFAG
-272 TTIEHGELEIR
+272 TTVEHGELEIR
-283 VDRIGLDTAVG
+283 VDRAGLDTAVG
-294 RIVAVVEAAAAEKSD
+294 RIIAVIETAAAEKSD

-320 DVRRTLALG
+320 DVRRTLTLA

-334 VSRSFDAGV
+334 VSRSLDAGV

-370 RQGILMKGPRALEAL
+370 RQGILIKGPRALEAL

-408 VVTYRDG
+408 MATYRHAPPED
-415 LDENELLRL
+415 DVLRL
-424 AAAAERG
+424 AAAAEHG
-431 FRHPVARAIAAATAA
+431 FRHPVARAIGAAATA
-446 RRLEP
+446 RRLELP
-451 PAVTR
+451 PVTG
-456 TNASTGFGLDVE
+456 THVSSGFGVDVE
-468 VEGHRVLVG
+468 VDGRRVLVG

-482 EAQRISLTAA
+482 EGERIGLADA
-492 EDDEAAAH
+492 EDDERAAH

-516 GALVLQ
+516 GVLILQ
-522 DSLRAEAREAVL
+522 DTLRAEARDAVL
-534 ALRARAMRNVIMLS
+534 ALRARDMRNVIMLS

-563 VRHYYAEMLPE
+563 VRHHYAEMLPE

-598 DALALNEAD
+598 DALALNVAD

-627 LRGGLDRVV
+627 LSGGLDRVV
-636 LAIDLARDAIVSIRR
+636 HAIDLAREAIVAIRR
-651 TLGAAARA
+651 TLRVAARA
-659 NLGVVALASFGL
+659 NLGVVGLASVGL
-671 ARPVTSILLSHG
+671 GRPVTSILLSHG
-683 TTIAAAA
+683 TTVAAAA
-690 LTAARPEPR
+690 LTAARP
-699 STPEHRPDPQRR
+699 DRR
-711 PDPERRRDRNA
+711 PPGNGRSHA
-722 RARG
+722 